1 MEKEVSWAATVPLQI
16 NLAESSFVRERV
28 AHAARSVL
36 TRSAQQ
42 REKAGAATTESPQ
55 LPCQRVLA
63 SLTDHVLPLLDHPMK
78 IPDVPAVNHQ
88 RFPSLAKTMD
98 AQVSGAVWV
107 PVSMCPAQT
116 GQMWMPT
123 STSVFPDFLASVV
136 PSLAVSVFR
145 RRSPVLTKDAPDSLA
160 ELVFASTCLT
170 LNLPKRVLS
179 LILKQAGEENSV
191 LGAAPASKRKVLEIY

>member
-28 AHAARSVL
+28 ARAARSVL

-42 REKAGAATTESPQ
+42 RAGAATTESPQ
-55 LPCQRVLA
+55 LPYQRVLA
-63 SLTDHVLPLLDHPMK
+63 SLTDHVPPLLDHPIK
-78 IPDVPAVNHQ
+78 ILDVPAVNHH
-88 RFPSLAKTMD
+88 RFPSLAKTMA

-116 GQMWMPT
+116 GQMSMPT

-136 PSLAVSVFR
+136 LSLAVSVFR
-145 RRSPVLTKDAPDSLA
+145 RRSPVLTKDAPDSSA
-160 ELVFASTCLT
+160 EPVFASMRLT

-179 LILKQAGEENSV
+179 LISKQAGGENSV

>member
-1 MEKEVSWAATVPLQI
+1 MEKEVSWVATVPLQI

-63 SLTDHVLPLLDHPMK
+63 SLTDHVLPLLDHPIK

-88 RFPSLAKTMD
+88 RFLSLVKTD

-116 GQMWMPT
+116 GQMSMPA

-136 PSLAVSVFR
+136 LSLAVSVFR

-179 LILKQAGEENSV
+179 LISKQAGGENSV